1 VRAARDFR
9 ERKTAMAEFSD
20 LCRGYWY
27 PLYGFARRKGHS
39 PEQAADHTQDFF
51 VILAHGEVLAQ
62 ADPAKGRLRTFF
74 LTVFSRQLAIAHERG
89 MAAKRGG
96 GMTILALDRATA
108 ETRLAEEP
116 RDLGL
121 TPECWYDR
129 QWALTLLERCLHQL
143 AARMAQEGREQEFAV
158 LRPFISL
165 ADIAT
170 VSSDAAAQRLGISAG
185 TVRQKVSRLRAEFRM
200 LLETQ
205 VAELLATPTPELIAE
220 EIRALRQALRP
231 PE

>member
-1 VRAARDFR
+1 VRAARSFL

-74 LTVFSRQLAIAHERG
+74 LTIFSRQLATAREREL
-89 MAAKRGG
+89 AAKRGG
-96 GMTILALDRATA
+96 RAALVELDRAAA
-108 ETRLAEEP
+108 EDRLAEEP
-116 RDLGL
+116 RDPGL

-129 QWALTLLERCLHQL
+129 QWALTLLEQCLERL
-143 AARMAQEGREQEFAV
+143 AARMRLEGREQEFAV

-165 ADIAT
+165 AEIAT
-170 VSSDAAAQRLGISAG
+170 ASTAAAARTLEVSAE
-185 TVRQKVSRLRAEFRM
+185 TLRQKVSRLRARFRT
-200 LLETQ
+200 LLEEQ
-205 VAELLATPTPELIAE
+205 VAESLAIPTAELIAE
-220 EIRALRQALRP
+220 EIRALQQALRP
-231 PE
+231 PQ